1 MALVVEDKEPKTG
14 QPSILGIGRLRK
26 LHGSNDGEFAVLVSD
41 EYQGQGLGA
50 ELVRRLIQVARDEK
64 LSKIVG
70 DILPDNT
77 VMRRVCEKLG
87 FTLQGVPDEEIVK
100 AEMTL

>member
-1 MALVVEDKEPKTG
+1 
-14 QPSILGIGRLRK
+14 
-26 LHGSNDGEFAVLVSD
+26 
-41 EYQGQGLGA
+41 LGA
-50 ELVRRLIQVARDEK
+50 ELVRRTIQVARDEK

-87 FTLQGVPDEEIVK
+87 FALQGGPDEEIVK

>member
-14 QPSILGIGRLRK
+14 QSRILGIGRLRK

-50 ELVRRLIQVARDEK
+50 ELVRRLIEVARDEK

-87 FTLQGVPDEEIVK
+87 FALQGEPDEQILK